1 MMLNRDMRSFQIFL
15 IDNIINSF
23 TFMTTNLITWFS
35 ILKLF
40 IMLYRK
46 VLSLDVFLIFFGFDV
61 ADGAAVKAILD
72 VSWVN
77 WFLSGDDTTFLI
89 KAVLE
94 FVTQVKIGS
103 VLVNVFHL
111 FWVLIVFLALEI
123 MLIVGLISVN
133 DLMFR
138 STFFGSESKSN
149 G

>member
-1 MMLNRDMRSFQIFL
+1 MRSLQIFL

-23 TFMTTNLITWFS
+23 TFMTSNLITWFS

-61 ADGAAVKAILD
+61 ADGAAVEAILD
-72 VSWVN
+72 VSWVD
-77 WFLSGDDTTFLI
+77 WLLSGDDTTFLI
-89 KAVLE
+89 MAVLE
-94 FVTQVKIGS
+94 FVTQVEIGS

-111 FWVLIVFLALEI
+111 FWVLIVFLTLEI

>member
-1 MMLNRDMRSFQIFL
+1 
-15 IDNIINSF
+15 
-23 TFMTTNLITWFS
+23 
-35 ILKLF
+35 
-40 IMLYRK
+40 MLYRK

-61 ADGAAVKAILD
+61 ADCAAVEAILD
-72 VSWVN
+72 VSWVH
-77 WFLSGDDTTFLI
+77 WLLSGDDTTFLI
-89 KAVLE
+89 MTVLE
-94 FVTQVKIGS
+94 FVTQVEIGS

-111 FWVLIVFLALEI
+111 FWVLIVFLSLEI